1 MKILFTCVRLAA
13 SLLLP
18 TLATHAQTTFSVGPR
33 LGLNLAGSTT
43 YHDYD
48 AGRDLATGTQ
58 FGGELGVVANLG
70 FGHWAVQPALLYAQ
84 RGFTVQDTYSSPS
97 SGGTASHTYDDSYR
111 LNYLLL
117 PLNLAYAPHPDGQGV
132 QVLAGPYLGLL
143 LGGTYQYNQR
153 VVRADG
159 SSSNGLTSG
168 GDIGI
173 GSTRTPNNRNDQF
186 FVRSPDFGLQ
196 AGLGY
201 HAGPLLL
208 QATYSQSLH
217 DLHSDFV
224 VNYGQGRGTKTFPGP
239 SYKTRSFQLSLA
251 YLFGGSSTK

>member
-1 MKILFTCVRLAA
+1 M
-13 SLLLP
+13 
-18 TLATHAQTTFSVGPR
+18 
-33 LGLNLAGSTT
+33 
-43 YHDYD
+43 
-48 AGRDLATGTQ
+48 ATGTR

-84 RGFTVQDTYSSPS
+84 RGFTVQDTYSGPS
-97 SGGTASHTYDDSYR
+97 SGGTISHIYDDTYR

-117 PLNLAYAPHPDGQGV
+117 PLNLAYAQHPNGQGL

-159 SSSNGLTSG
+159 SSSNVLTSG

-173 GSTRTPNNRNDQF
+173 GSTRTPNNPNDQF

-201 HAGPLLL
+201 RAGPLL
-208 QATYSQSLH
+208 QATYSQGLH

-224 VNYGQGRGTKTFPGP
+224 VNYGQGSGTKIFPGP
-239 SYKTRSFQLSLA
+239 GYKTRAFQLSLA
-251 YLFGGSSTK
+251 YLFGGYSAK